1 MKGEK
6 MIYFL
11 KGKVAHIDGDT
22 VVVDVHDVGYQ
33 ILVSHIDEYETGK
46 DVFLYTYNVV
56 REDEQYLVGFA
67 TLEEK
72 SVFLSL
78 IKVKG
83 LGPRTAINALRA
95 TNPQQIVTAI
105 ASNNVAYLKKLPGI
119 GAKAAAQIILDL
131 KGVLTGGEKGNPE
144 VYEDVYDALKSM
156 GFKGAAIDRVLATIN
171 EPDACCEDVL
181 KLALNK
187 LNELKKK

>member
-1 MKGEK
+1 

-11 KGKVAHIDGDT
+11 KGRVALIDKDT
-22 VVVDVHDVGYQ
+22 VVIDVNNVGYQ
-33 ILVSHIDEYETGK
+33 VLVSHIDDYQVGEE
-46 DVFLYTYNVV
+46 VLVYTYNVV
-56 REDEQYLVGFA
+56 REDEQYLVGF
-67 TLEEK
+67 TSLDEK

-83 LGPRTAINALRA
+83 LGPKSAIGALSSTTPA
-95 TNPQQIVTAI
+95 EVVNAI

-131 KGVLTGGEKGNPE
+131 KGELTGGSKGDPG
-144 VYEDVYDALKSM
+144 VYEDVYEALKGL

-171 EPDACCEDVL
+171 EPGASSEDIL
-181 KLALNK
+181 RIALSKLRK
-187 LNELKKK
+187 

>member
-1 MKGEK
+1 

-11 KGKVAHIDGDT
+11 RGKVSLIDGDT
-22 VVVDVHDVGYQ
+22 LVVDVKDVGYQ
-33 ILVSHIDEYETGK
+33 VLVSHINDYEIGQE
-46 DVFLYTYNVV
+46 VLIYTYNVV
-56 REDEQYLVGFA
+56 REDEQYLVGFSS
-67 TLEEK
+67 LEEK

-83 LGPRTAINALRA
+83 LGPKSAIGALSS
-95 TNPQQIVTAI
+95 TTPNDVINAI

-131 KGVLTGGEKGNPE
+131 KGQLTGGSKGDPGVYEE
-144 VYEDVYDALKSM
+144 VYEALKNL

-171 EPDACCEDVL
+171 EPDATSEQVL
-181 KLALNK
+181 KIALNK
-187 LNELKKK
+187 LRK

>member
-1 MKGEK
+1 

-22 VVVDVHDVGYQ
+22 IIMDVRDVGYQ
-33 ILVSHIDEYETGK
+33 VLVSHIEDYEIGEEAF
-46 DVFLYTYNVV
+46 VYTYEVV
-56 REDEQYLVGFA
+56 REDDQYLVGFK

-72 SVFLSL
+72 AVFLAL

-83 LGPRTAINALRA
+83 LGPKSAIGALSA
-95 TNPQQIVTAI
+95 TTPTQVINAI

-119 GAKAAAQIILDL
+119 GGKAAAQIILDL
-131 KGVLTGGEKGNPE
+131 KGELTGSKGDPG
-144 VYEDVYDALKSM
+144 VYEEVYDALKEL

-171 EPDACCEDVL
+171 EPDAKPEDVL
-181 KLALNK
+181 RIALSKLRK
-187 LNELKKK
+187 